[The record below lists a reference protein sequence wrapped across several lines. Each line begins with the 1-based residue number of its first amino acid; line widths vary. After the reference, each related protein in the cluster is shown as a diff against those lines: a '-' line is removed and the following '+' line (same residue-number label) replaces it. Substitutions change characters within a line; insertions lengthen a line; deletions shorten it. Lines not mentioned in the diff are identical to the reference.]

1 MPEGA
6 VAHHSEPLVLYQ
18 QPLQVAASIPSFLQ
32 FGPVIARILC
42 TDNSLCLLSLH
53 ILGRTFTEFAFPCV
67 PILTFCLFSIRK
79 SGPCERR
86 MPL

>member
-1 MPEGA
+1 MLEGA
-6 VAHHSEPLVLYQ
+6 VAHHSEPPVLCQ
-18 QPLQVAASIPSFLQ
+18 QSRQAAFIPSFLQ

-42 TDNSLCLLSLH
+42 TDTSLCILSLH
-53 ILGRTFTEFAFPCV
+53 ILRRTFTKFTFPCV
-67 PILTFCLFSIRK
+67 PILSFCLFPIRK

>member
-1 MPEGA
+1 MLEGA
-6 VAHHSEPLVLYQ
+6 VAHHSEPPVLYQ

-32 FGPVIARILC
+32 FGPGIARILF
-42 TDNSLCLLSLH
+42 TDNPLCILSLH
-53 ILGRTFTEFAFPCV
+53 ISGRILTQFAFLCV
-67 PILTFCLFSIRK
+67 PILAFCLFPIRR

>member
-1 MPEGA
+1 MLEGA
-6 VAHHSEPLVLYQ
+6 VAHHSEPPVLYQ

-32 FGPVIARILC
+32 FGPVITRILC
-42 TDNSLCLLSLH
+42 THNSLH
-53 ILGRTFTEFAFPCV
+53 ILGRTFTTLAFSCV
-67 PILTFCLFSIRK
+67 LILPFCLFPIRE

>member
-1 MPEGA
+1 MLEGA
-6 VAHHSEPLVLYQ
+6 VAHHSEPLILYQ

-32 FGPVIARILC
+32 FGSVIARILC
-42 TDNSLCLLSLH
+42 TNNSLH
-53 ILGRTFTEFAFPCV
+53 NLGRTFIKFAFSCV
-67 PILTFCLFSIRK
+67 LILAFCLASNRK